1 MHNIDEKSPPT
12 IVFLGSKD
20 QLIPVAT
27 AEEYKSQMEAK
38 GRRCDVHIYQGQG
51 HGFFN
56 FRNTESYTATV
67 IETDKFLASLGYL
80 EGKPTLGNKTK
91 SESKK

>member
-1 MHNIDEKSPPT
+1 MFNPVFDNGPNGYGHSRVKEYWKEISPMHNIDEKSPPT

-38 GRRCDVHIYQGQG
+38 G
-51 HGFFN
+51 
-56 FRNTESYTATV
+56 
-67 IETDKFLASLGYL
+67 
-80 EGKPTLGNKTK
+80 
-91 SESKK
+91 